1 MAFVWVKIRLSISF
15 QIVFFHI
22 FSSSSRISPPVSMRL
37 YIIKVYFSRLFTV
50 LLKNMLLNTSDNQCI
65 CIKPGKNF
73 KKTLLK
79 VWLLFIKPLLLHPL
93 SRGKDITN
101 EMMEQTVGRVKFPV
115 KYLILFLYKRAR
127 TPRFVFLFFTSS
139 GFGWNKKNK
148 KTSEKI
154 WRLRKNVLPLHPLS
168 QRKQRFFERL

>member
-1 MAFVWVKIRLSISF
+1 
-15 QIVFFHI
+15 
-22 FSSSSRISPPVSMRL
+22 MRL
-37 YIIKVYFSRLFTV
+37 YIIKVYFPRLFTV
-50 LLKNMLLNTSDNQCI
+50 FLKNMLLNTSDNQCI

-101 EMMEQTVGRVKFPV
+101 EMMEQRWDAMGLRFG
-115 KYLILFLYKRAR
+115 ILSYYYYKRAR
-127 TPRFVFLFFTSS
+127 RPRFNWCFFSS
-139 GFGWNKKNK
+139 GFARKKKIK

-154 WRLRKNVLPLHPLS
+154 WWLRKNVLPLHPLS
-168 QRKQRFFERL
+168 QRKQRFFERLLINRQCSTGI

>member
-1 MAFVWVKIRLSISF
+1 
-15 QIVFFHI
+15 
-22 FSSSSRISPPVSMRL
+22 MRL
-37 YIIKVYFSRLFTV
+37 YIIKVYFPRLFTV

-65 CIKPGKNF
+65 CIKLRKNF

-101 EMMEQTVGRVKFPV
+101 EMMEQRWGAMELRFG
-115 KYLILFLYKRAR
+115 ILSYYYIREREGHASID
-127 TPRFVFLFFTSS
+127 VFFSS
-139 GFGWNKKNK
+139 GFARKKKNK

-154 WRLRKNVLPLHPLS
+154 WWLRKNVLPLHPLS
-168 QRKQRFFERL
+168 QRKQRFFERLLINRQCSTGI